1 MLWDVH
7 QNFWYTLIKY
17 IEIKNQKQLVIN
29 RLTEK
34 GFTRE
39 QAEGFIA
46 ALQDAD
52 LARQVNE
59 LTTALLAVIAT
70 DIATDLFL

>member
-1 MLWDVH
+1 MLH
-7 QNFWYTLIKY
+7 SYKHMQIT
-17 IEIKNQKQLVIN
+17 NQKQLVIN

-34 GFTRE
+34 GFTKE
-39 QAEGFIA
+39 QAEGFVA
-46 ALQDAD
+46 ALQDTD